1 MSFYSTTVDTSV
13 RNSSHTIIVELVGE
27 GASVLDVGCA
37 SGYLG
42 TGLIARGCEVSGVEL
57 DPEDAARAREVLR
70 EVEVADLNDTVLD
83 DLFEPASF
91 DRVVFGDVLEHLL
104 DPGRAVRSATRLLK
118 PGGALVI
125 SVPNVAH
132 GSLRLALLQGRWD
145 YTDTGLLDRTHV
157 SFFTYDSLMAM
168 LHDEGL
174 VVTDLRATVF
184 DALGTEV
191 AVDAAQLPPG
201 TVDWVRSQP
210 YADVF
215 QFVLS
220 ASPAAEVAGEEV
232 TEVTPAEDLPAPDD
246 GFAEE
251 GERVRTAVATLTD
264 PDSAASELLDL
275 RHRLLVARDHAIGQE
290 ARLGVLRADALRV
303 QETLDFLNDEL
314 RKSHEDAHHAH
325 TEWGRAQQRIHQ
337 LQTQLAG
344 GVVGQIRSAG
354 GRVLR
359 GARSAARRGRDV

>member
-1 MSFYSTTVDTSV
+1 VSFYSTTVDTSV
-13 RNSSHTIIVELVGE
+13 RNSSHTLIVEMVGE
-27 GASVLDVGCA
+27 GARVLDVGCA

-42 TGLIARGCEVSGVEL
+42 TGLIAHGCEVSGVEI
-57 DPEDAARAREVLR
+57 DPEDAEKARAVLR
-70 EVEVADLNDTVLD
+70 EVKVANLNESVLD

-104 DPGRAVRSATRLLK
+104 DPARAVRSAARLLR
-118 PGGALVI
+118 PGGAVVI

-184 DALGTEV
+184 DALATEV
-191 AVDAAQLPPG
+191 ELDSAQVPPG
-201 TVDWVRSQP
+201 TVDWVRAQP
-210 YADVF
+210 YAEVF

-220 ASPAAEVAGEEV
+220 ASPAAEVDGPEATV
-232 TEVTPAEDLPAPDD
+232 VVPAEDVPVPDD

-251 GERVRTAVATLTD
+251 GDRVRTALASLSD
-264 PDSAASELLDL
+264 PDSAASELLEL

-290 ARLGVLRADALRV
+290 AQLGLLRSDAQQS

-325 TEWGRAQQRIHQ
+325 TEWGRAQQRIGQ
-337 LQTQLAG
+337 LEAQLAG
-344 GVVGQIRSAG
+344 GFLGQARSAG

-359 GARSAARRGRDV
+359 GARAAARRARNR